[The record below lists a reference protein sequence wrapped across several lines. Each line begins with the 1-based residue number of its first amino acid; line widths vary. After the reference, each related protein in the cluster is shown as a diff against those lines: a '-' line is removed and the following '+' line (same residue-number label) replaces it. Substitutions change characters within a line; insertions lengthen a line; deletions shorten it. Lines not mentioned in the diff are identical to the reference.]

1 MLGLLPIFVPFQVIF
16 EPTEGATP
24 NSLRQFVSG
33 VCNIPLDRLNI
44 AKYFRQKYDWLVISD
59 SFSRQVCTLIQ
70 FMKTQCQCHR
80 KRQLTLRYDK
90 YFAIIE
96 LSMEGTVLGRKT
108 WRNRRISCR
117 NLVPT
122 VSLITIPWSVKGRR
136 EALETRLFGGDCLNE
151 NVTSK

>member
-1 MLGLLPIFVPFQVIF
+1 MYLARFANMYGLLPIFVPFQVIF

-80 KRQLTLRYDK
+80 KRQITLRHDK

-96 LSMEGTVLGRKT
+96 PSMNWKERFWEEKRGGIEGFPAETSFPR
-108 WRNRRISCR
+108 
-117 NLVPT
+117 
-122 VSLITIPWSVKGRR
+122 SLLLPFPG
-136 EALETRLFGGDCLNE
+136 A
-151 NVTSK
+151 